1 MSQSAN
7 AVRFALLTRFLKG
20 EAKVPQ
26 MPEAALR
33 IRRLLEDPRTS
44 LEQLARVINSDP
56 PLAAYLM
63 QFADSPLLRSGRQGM
78 SMRDLLA
85 RLGTRQ
91 LNDLVLGFTVRHLFA
106 SREAILQQ
114 AFALR
119 WRRARERA
127 AYCAALAQR
136 CSLTLDDA
144 MLAGLLQDIGS
155 LPLLDELQH
164 WPDFP
169 REMAAL
175 DELCDQL
182 SADIGAL
189 VLTRWQL
196 PAAVIECARQRGQW
210 QRQHEGAADLTDLV
224 LVASALQADAAA
236 LVEPLPAQ
244 QRLGLQQP
252 LAELREALRPELQ
265 LWLRLLA

>member
-1 MSQSAN
+1 MSLSVN

-20 EAKVPQ
+20 QAKVPQ

-63 QFADSPLLRSGRQGM
+63 QFAESPLLRGGRPCV

-91 LNDLVLGFTVRHLFA
+91 LNDLVLGFSLRHLFSSPESA
-106 SREAILQQ
+106 LQK
-114 AFALR
+114 AFTLR

-136 CSLTLDDA
+136 SGLMLDEA

-155 LPLLDELQH
+155 LPLLAEIEH

-169 REMAAL
+169 REVATL
-175 DELCDQL
+175 DELCEEL
-182 SADIGAL
+182 SGDIGAL

-196 PAAVIECARQRGQW
+196 PTAIIDCARQRGKW
-210 QRQHEGAADLTDLV
+210 QREHSGSADLADLV
-224 LVASALQADAAA
+224 LVASALQAAESD
-236 LVEPLPAQ
+236 LPEILPAQ
-244 QRLGLQQP
+244 LQLGLDMP
-252 LAELREALRPELQ
+252 LTALRDELRQELQ

>member
-1 MSQSAN
+1 MSLSAE

-20 EAKVPQ
+20 QAKVPQ
-26 MPEAALR
+26 MPEAAMR

-63 QFADSPLLRSGRQGM
+63 QFAESPLLRGGRTCV
-78 SMRDLLA
+78 SMRDLLG

-91 LNDLVLGFTVRHLFA
+91 LGDLVLGFAVRNLFA
-106 SREAILQQ
+106 SDETALLQ
-114 AFALR
+114 AFRLR
-119 WRRARERA
+119 WRKARERA

-136 CSLTLDDA
+136 SGQSLDEA

-155 LPLLDELQH
+155 LPLLAELQH

-169 REMAAL
+169 RDAEAL
-175 DELCDQL
+175 DDLCEHL
-182 SADIGAL
+182 SGDIGAL

-196 PAAVIECARQRGQW
+196 PTAVIECARQRNRW
-210 QRQHEGAADLTDLV
+210 QRERDGAADLTDLV
-224 LVASALQADAAA
+224 LVASALQAAPQD
-236 LVEPLPAQ
+236 LSEPLPAQ
-244 QRLGLQQP
+244 RRLGLEQP
-252 LAELREALRPELQ
+252 LAALREELQGELQ